1 MRRRGRERERKGE
14 RGRERERERE
24 REGERGRER
33 EGEGGRE
40 REREGEREGE
50 RGGGREDLPWIAM
63 TVMNTFSAAVVRIS
77 LGKIG
82 VAGTHVTR
90 SGKIDRFI
98 DKKYFFVAKTL

>member
-1 MRRRGRERERKGE
+1 MRGRERA
-14 RGRERERERE
+14 RERVSERD
-24 REGERGRER
+24 REGER
-33 EGEGGRE
+33 
-40 REREGEREGE
+40 
-50 RGGGREDLPWIAM
+50 DLPWIAM

-98 DKKYFFVAKTL
+98 DKNIFLLLQKRSRLNCWTLFQLSLHSQTR